1 MQRVRFWLAV
11 AALLGLSIPAAGQ
24 AGVLH
29 TEFQAG
35 VYDPSLDLSEV
46 GTAPTP
52 VPSAGPVPLTV
63 GTYTLSGRVYND
75 LSDIPAVVDKRDIW
89 CFDLAA
95 DTYIQ
100 SITLVKYDNSS
111 YVAGVGGG
119 GFFGVAKASQITAS
133 FPSNPIGNLIGG
145 ALIGVAP
152 GVQAG
157 DELLDNLQGGLS
169 FGPFTIPPAP
179 GLFRTGTY
187 SFWFQE
193 GNLDPS
199 DFDKYVDYEFQVEI
213 AAVPEPGS
221 TVLLGMAAVCVV
233 ASARRRA
240 GAGRA

>member
-1 MQRVRFWLAV
+1 MQSLGWWLALV
-11 AALLGLSIPAAGQ
+11 GFLGLWNPAMSE

-75 LSDIPAVVDKRDIW
+75 LSNIPAVVDKRDYW
-89 CFDLAA
+89 CFELDA

-100 SITLVKYDNSS
+100 SIKLVKYDNSS
-111 YVAGVGGG
+111 YVGGVGGG
-119 GFFGVAKASQITAS
+119 GFFGIAKASQITATGG
-133 FPSNPIGNLIGG
+133 NVGNLIGG

-179 GLFRTGTY
+179 GAFTTGTY

-193 GNLDPS
+193 GNFS
-199 DFDKYVDYEFQVEI
+199 DYDKYVDYEFQVEI
-213 AAVPEPGS
+213 AAIPEPS
-221 TVLLGMAAVCVV
+221 SVVLLGMAGLSVIA
-233 ASARRRA
+233 AARRRA
-240 GAGRA
+240 GAVRA